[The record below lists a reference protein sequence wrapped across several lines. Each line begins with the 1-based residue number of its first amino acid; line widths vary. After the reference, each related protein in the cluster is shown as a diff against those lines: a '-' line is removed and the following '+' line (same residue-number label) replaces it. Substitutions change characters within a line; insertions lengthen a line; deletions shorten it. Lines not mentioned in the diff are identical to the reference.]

1 MSVGLIHEVWK
12 ILRPSI
18 ETGDP
23 DGAAEILINYLIEED
38 YSTTEIKNAFRGD
51 SYIKGALEFYLESPE
66 DGHYH
71 KEEEEEDFFDV
82 DIYDDENYDYE

>member
-1 MSVGLIHEVWK
+1 MSLGLINEVWK
-12 ILRPSI
+12 ILRPSL

-23 DGAAEILINYLIEED
+23 EGAAEILVNYLIDED
-38 YSTTEIKNAFRGD
+38 YSSAEIKNTFRND

-71 KEEEEEDFFDV
+71 APDD
-82 DIYDDENYDYE
+82 DDLYDDHDYEDDEY

>member
-1 MSVGLIHEVWK
+1 MSVGVIHEVWK

-23 DGAAEILINYLIEED
+23 EGAAEILINYLIEED

-71 KEEEEEDFFDV
+71 KE
-82 DIYDDENYDYE
+82 DDEDLFDSDLFDDEDDDYE

>member
-71 KEEEEEDFFDV
+71 KEDDEVLFDSDFFDEE
-82 DIYDDENYDYE
+82 DDDYE

>member
-23 DGAAEILINYLIEED
+23 EGAAEILINYLIEED

-71 KEEEEEDFFDV
+71 KEDDEDLFDSDFFDEE
-82 DIYDDENYDYE
+82 DDDYE

>member
-23 DGAAEILINYLIEED
+23 EGAAEILINYLIEED

-71 KEEEEEDFFDV
+71 KEDDEDLFDS
-82 DIYDDENYDYE
+82 DFYDDEDDDYE

>member
-12 ILRPSI
+12 TLKASI
-18 ETGDP
+18 EIGDP
-23 DGAAEILINYLIEED
+23 DGAAELLVNYLIEED
-38 YSTTEIKNAFRGD
+38 YSPNEIKNTFKGD

-71 KEEEEEDFFDV
+71 KE
-82 DIYDDENYDYE
+82 DDEVLFDSDLFDDEDDDYE

>member
-12 ILRPSI
+12 TLKSSI
-18 ETGDP
+18 EIGDP
-23 DGAAEILINYLIEED
+23 DGAAELLVNYLIEED
-38 YSTTEIKNAFRGD
+38 YSPNEIKNTFKGD

-71 KEEEEEDFFDV
+71 KEDDDVLFDS
-82 DIYDDENYDYE
+82 DLFDDEDDDYE

>member
-1 MSVGLIHEVWK
+1 MSVGVIHEVWK

-23 DGAAEILINYLIEED
+23 EGAAEILINYLIEED

-71 KEEEEEDFFDV
+71 KE
-82 DIYDDENYDYE
+82 DDEDLFDSDLFDDEDDNYE

>member
-12 ILRPSI
+12 TLKASI
-18 ETGDP
+18 EIGDP
-23 DGAAEILINYLIEED
+23 DGAAELLVNYLIEED
-38 YSTTEIKNAFRGD
+38 YSPNEIKNAFKGD

-71 KEEEEEDFFDV
+71 KEEDLFDADV
-82 DIYDDENYDYE
+82 DLDDDDDDY

>member
-23 DGAAEILINYLIEED
+23 EGAAEILVNYLIEED

-51 SYIKGALEFYLESPE
+51 PYIKGALEFYLESPE

-71 KEEEEEDFFDV
+71 KEDDEDLYDSDFFD
-82 DIYDDENYDYE
+82 DEDYDYE

>member
-1 MSVGLIHEVWK
+1 MSIGLIHEVWK
-12 ILRPSI
+12 ILRPSL

-23 DGAAEILINYLIEED
+23 DGAAEILVNYLIDED
-38 YSTTEIKNAFRGD
+38 YSSAEIKNAFRGD

-71 KEEEEEDFFDV
+71 EEVDHDLFD
-82 DIYDDENYDYE
+82 DDSYDDEDDYY

>member
-12 ILRPSI
+12 TLKSSI
-18 ETGDP
+18 EIGDP
-23 DGAAEILINYLIEED
+23 DGAAELLVNYLIEED
-38 YSTTEIKNAFRGD
+38 YSPAEIKNAFKGD

-71 KEEEEEDFFDV
+71 KEEDLFDADV
-82 DIYDDENYDYE
+82 DLDDDDDDYE

>member
-23 DGAAEILINYLIEED
+23 EGAAEILINYLIEED
-38 YSTTEIKNAFRGD
+38 YSTTEIKNVFRGD

-71 KEEEEEDFFDV
+71 KEDDEDLFDS
-82 DIYDDENYDYE
+82 DFYDDEDDDYE

>member
-71 KEEEEEDFFDV
+71 KE
-82 DIYDDENYDYE
+82 DDEDLFDSDLFDDEDDDYE

>member
-71 KEEEEEDFFDV
+71 KEDDEDLFDS
-82 DIYDDENYDYE
+82 DFYDDEDDNYE